1 MMVKKMTGKR
11 TPTAEDHV
19 MRAKLAMMVSRI
31 KEKQVLIAEAHV
43 LDLAKV

>member
-11 TPTAEDHV
+11 APTAEDHV
-19 MRAKLAMMVSRI
+19 MHAKLVRMVSRI
-31 KEKQVLIAEAHV
+31 KERQVLIAEAHV